1 MKGKNVFRIVIFTLI
16 ILYTVLYITQ
26 ATGYYEYTNRKTNT
40 LTEKAVEQFEKDL
53 KAGKKVSAS
62 DYIKEENDYNNKM
75 SKGGVFL
82 SSAIGSV
89 FDSVMKFIF
98 NEVSKAVEEQILI
111 Q

>member
-1 MKGKNVFRIVIFTLI
+1 MKGKNAFRIVIFTLI

-89 FDSVMKFIF
+89 FDSVMKFFF
-98 NEVSKAVEEQILI
+98 NVVSKAVED
-111 Q
+111 

>member
-1 MKGKNVFRIVIFTLI
+1 MKGKNAFRIVIFTLI

-62 DYIKEENDYNNKM
+62 DYIKEENDRIQ
-75 SKGGVFL
+75 KG
-82 SSAIGSV
+82 
-89 FDSVMKFIF
+89 
-98 NEVSKAVEEQILI
+98 
-111 Q
+111 